1 MFFELSITVYW
12 HGVISHDSPEDAQ
25 HRKDEELRLEK
36 QGMLLSGLRDKSE
49 HLQGEIRIWNISHAT
64 EKSEWQHE
72 IRRAED
78 PSGPWQ
84 DRIYARYAPELVPM
98 ALQGVGDVLEKFAQK
113 GATIDVP

>member
-1 MFFELSITVYW
+1 MPPLCGAGRRPAGPRARS
-12 HGVISHDSPEDAQ
+12 
-25 HRKDEELRLEK
+25 RL
-36 QGMLLSGLRDKSE
+36 QSAAGLRDKSE